1 MLFYFSNQTFFN
13 SFLRKSY
20 RVNLVSSCFIFFD
33 KKYLLKELKY
43 INKYFSKYKWRILIG
58 LLITILSKLL
68 ALKVPQIV
76 GDSLNVVEDYQNGI
90 ITNLDEVKHQL
101 LINVLVIIG
110 VALLAGFFTFLM
122 RQTIIVTSRLIE
134 FDLKNEI
141 YQQYQRLS
149 LNFYKKNRTGDLM
162 NRISEDVSKV
172 RMYVGPAIMY
182 SMNMIVL
189 FAVGFTQM
197 ISIDVK
203 LTMYTLIPFPLLSI
217 SIFVLSKVIHKRST
231 VVQQYL
237 SKLTTFNQ
245 EFFSGINVVK
255 SYGIEAS
262 IIKDFDKIADESKE
276 KNIHLHKANA
286 LFFPLMILLIGISN
300 LLVLY
305 IGGKQYI
312 SGEIQIGTIIEFM
325 LYVNILTWPVAVVG
339 WVTSM
344 IQQAEASQLRINEF
358 LQQVPEIQNT
368 SETSTEILGNVTFKD
383 VTFTYDDT
391 NITALKNINFSV
403 KQGETLAI
411 LGKTGSGKS
420 TIIELIS
427 RLYDTKIGTVLLDNK
442 PIKEAN
448 LDDVRSQIGFVPQD
462 PFLFS
467 ESIEDNIKFGK
478 EEATEEEIINAAKN
492 ADVHKNIIDFPKG
505 YKTILGERGVTLSGG
520 QKQRVSIARAI
531 IKQPKILIFDDC
543 LSAVDT
549 ETEEKILSNLERIS
563 KNITTFIISHRVSS
577 AKNADKI
584 IVLDEGKITQQGTH
598 NQLITEKGYYKDL
611 YEQQLLEKEI

>member
-1 MLFYFSNQTFFN
+1 M
-13 SFLRKSY
+13 
-20 RVNLVSSCFIFFD
+20 
-33 KKYLLKELKY
+33 KELQY
-43 INKYFSKYKWRILIG
+43 INNYFFKYKRQLLIG
-58 LLITILSKLL
+58 ILITILSKFLT
-68 ALKVPQIV
+68 LKIPQII
-76 GDSLNVVEDYQNGI
+76 GDSLNVVEEYQNGE
-90 ITNLDEVKHQL
+90 ITNLEEVKHQL
-101 LINVLVIIG
+101 FINILLIVG
-110 VALLAGFFTFLM
+110 VALCSGFFTFLM

-182 SMNMIVL
+182 SINMIVL

-217 SIFVLSKVIHKRST
+217 SIFILSKVIHKRST
-231 VVQQYL
+231 IVQEYL

-255 SYGIEAS
+255 SYGIETS
-262 IIKDFDKIADESKE
+262 VIKDFDKIANESKE
-276 KNIHLHKANA
+276 KNIHLQKANA

-300 LLVLY
+300 LFVIY
-305 IGGKQYI
+305 IGGTQYI
-312 SGEIQIGTIIEFM
+312 NGEIQFGTIIEFM

-344 IQQAEASQLRINEF
+344 VQQAEASQARINEF
-358 LQQVPEIQNT
+358 LKEIPEIQNT
-368 SETSTEILGNVTFKD
+368 NTFSSELNGNVTFKN

-403 KQGETLAI
+403 KSGETLAI

-427 RLYDTKIGTVLLDNK
+427 RLYDTKIGSVLLDEI
-442 PIKEAN
+442 PIKEVN
-448 LDDVRSQIGFVPQD
+448 LNAVRSQIGFVPQD

-467 ESIEDNIKFGK
+467 ESIEENIKFGK
-478 EEATEEEIINAAKN
+478 ESATKEEIISAAKN
-492 ADVHKNIIDFPKG
+492 ADVHDNIINFPNG

-520 QKQRVSIARAI
+520 QKQRISIARAI
-531 IKQPKILIFDDC
+531 IKEPKILIFDDC

-549 ETEEKILSNLERIS
+549 ETEEKILSNLEIIS
-563 KNITTFIISHRVSS
+563 KNITTFIVSHRVSS
-577 AKNADKI
+577 AKKADKI
-584 IVLDEGKITQQGTH
+584 IVLNEGEIIQQGTH
-598 NQLITEKGYYKDL
+598 DDLIHIDGYYKSL
-611 YEQQLLEKEI
+611 YEQQLLEKKINL

>member
-1 MLFYFSNQTFFN
+1 MKALQ
-13 SFLRKSY
+13 
-20 RVNLVSSCFIFFD
+20 
-33 KKYLLKELKY
+33 YL
-43 INKYFSKYKWRILIG
+43 NKYFSKYKWRILIG

-68 ALKVPQIV
+68 SLKIPQIIR
-76 GDSLNVVEDYQNGI
+76 DSLNIVEDYHNDVVTD
-90 ITNLDEVKHQL
+90 ITVVKHQL
-101 LINVLVIIG
+101 LMNVFIIIG
-110 VALLAGFFTFLM
+110 IALLGGFLTFIM

-141 YQQYQRLS
+141 YQQYQKLS

-172 RMYVGPAIMY
+172 RMYVGPAVMY

-189 FAVGFTQM
+189 FTVGFSQM
-197 ISIDVK
+197 AQVDLK
-203 LTMYTLIPFPLLSI
+203 LTLYTLIPFPLLSI
-217 SIFVLSKVIHKRST
+217 SIFVLSRVIHKRST
-231 VVQQYL
+231 VVQEYL

-262 IIKDFDKIADESKE
+262 IIKDFDEISDASKD

-286 LFFPLMILLIGISN
+286 LFFPLMLLLIGISN
-300 LLVLY
+300 LLVIYVGGNKY
-305 IGGKQYI
+305 IN
-312 SGEIQIGTIIEFM
+312 GEIQIGVVVEFM

-344 IQQAEASQLRINEF
+344 VQQAEASQARINEF
-358 LQQVPEIQNT
+358 LKQIPEIQNNN
-368 SETSTEILGNVTFKD
+368 SLSTEIKGKVTFKE

-391 NITALKNINFSV
+391 NITALKNINFTVNS
-403 KQGETLAI
+403 GETLAI

-420 TIIELIS
+420 TIIELIT
-427 RLYDTKIGTVLLDNK
+427 RLYDTKEGAVLLDDQ

-448 LDDVRSQIGFVPQD
+448 LNDVRSQIGFVPQD

-467 ESIEDNIKFGK
+467 DTIGNNIKFGK
-478 EEATEEEIINAAKN
+478 EDASEEEIIEAAKN
-492 ADVHKNIIDFPKG
+492 AVVHENIIEFTNG

-531 IKQPKILIFDDC
+531 IKNPKILIFDDC

-549 ETEEKILSNLERIS
+549 ETEEKILSNLEKVS
-563 KNITTFIISHRVSS
+563 KNKTTFIISHRVSS

-584 IVLDEGKITQQGTH
+584 IILDDGKITQEGTH
-598 NQLITEKGYYKDL
+598 NQLITQEGYYKEL

>member
-1 MLFYFSNQTFFN
+1 M
-13 SFLRKSY
+13 
-20 RVNLVSSCFIFFD
+20 
-33 KKYLLKELKY
+33 KELKY
-43 INKYFSKYKWRILIG
+43 INKYFSKYKWRLLIG
-58 LLITILSKLL
+58 VLITVFGKLL
-68 ALKVPQIV
+68 ALRIPPLVSN
-76 GDSLNVVEDYQNGI
+76 SLNSVEEYLKAKENHLPKVALEQ
-90 ITNLDEVKHQL
+90 LLLEVETQL
-101 LINVLVIIG
+101 LINVLIIIG
-110 VALLAGFFTFLM
+110 VAVLSGFLTFLM
-122 RQTIIVTSRLIE
+122 RQTIIVTSRFIE

-182 SMNMIVL
+182 SINMIVL

-197 ISIDVK
+197 ISIDIK

-217 SIFVLSKVIHKRST
+217 SIFILSKITHKRST
-231 VVQQYL
+231 VVQEYL
-237 SKLTTFNQ
+237 SKITTFNQ

-255 SYGIEAS
+255 SYGIEAT
-262 IIKDFDKIADESKE
+262 IINDFDTIADESKE
-276 KNIHLHKANA
+276 KNIHLQKANA
-286 LFFPLMILLIGISN
+286 LFFPLMVLLIGISN
-300 LLVLY
+300 LLVIY
-305 IGGKQYI
+305 VGGKQYI
-312 SGEIQIGTIIEFM
+312 NGEILIGTIIEFM

-339 WVTSM
+339 WVTST
-344 IQQAEASQLRINEF
+344 IQQAEASQARINEF
-358 LQQVPEIQNT
+358 LKQVPEIQNT
-368 SETSTEILGNVTFKD
+368 NSSSSKLKGNVTFKD

-391 NITALKNINFSV
+391 HITALKNVSFSV
-403 KQGETLAI
+403 KPGETLAI
-411 LGKTGSGKS
+411 LGKTGAGKS

-427 RLYDTKIGTVLLDNK
+427 RLYDTKIGAVLLDNK
-442 PIKEAN
+442 PIKEIN

-462 PFLFS
+462 TFLFS

-478 EEATEEEIINAAKN
+478 AAATEEEIIAAAKSAN
-492 ADVHKNIIDFPKG
+492 VHRNIIDFPKG

-531 IKQPKILIFDDC
+531 IKNPKILIFDDC

-549 ETEEKILSNLERIS
+549 ETEEKILSNLTQIS

-584 IVLDEGKITQQGTH
+584 IVLEQGEIIQQGTH
-598 NQLITEKGYYKDL
+598 NQLITKEGYYKYL
-611 YEQQLLEKEI
+611 YEKQLLEKEN

>member
-1 MLFYFSNQTFFN
+1 LS
-13 SFLRKSY
+13 
-20 RVNLVSSCFIFFD
+20 
-33 KKYLLKELKY
+33 LK
-43 INKYFSKYKWRILIG
+43 I
-58 LLITILSKLL
+58 
-68 ALKVPQIV
+68 PQIIR
-76 GDSLNVVEDYQNGI
+76 DSLNVVEDYHNNVVTDI
-90 ITNLDEVKHQL
+90 AVVKDQL
-101 LINVLVIIG
+101 LINVLIIIG
-110 VALLAGFFTFLM
+110 IALLGGVLTFIM

-141 YQQYQRLS
+141 YQQYQKLS

-172 RMYVGPAIMY
+172 RMYVGPAVMY

-189 FAVGFTQM
+189 FAVGFSQM
-197 ISIDVK
+197 VQVDLK
-203 LTMYTLIPFPLLSI
+203 LTLYTLIPFPVLSI
-217 SIFVLSKVIHKRST
+217 SIFILSKIIHKRST
-231 VVQQYL
+231 VVQEYL

-262 IIKDFDKIADESKE
+262 IIKDFDVISDASKD

-286 LFFPLMILLIGISN
+286 LFFPLMLLLIGISN
-300 LLVLY
+300 LLVIY
-305 IGGKQYI
+305 IGGNQYI
-312 SGEIQIGTIIEFM
+312 NGEIQIGVVVEFM

-344 IQQAEASQLRINEF
+344 VQQAEASQARINEF
-358 LQQVPEIQNT
+358 LKQVPEIQNNN
-368 SETSTEILGNVTFKD
+368 SASTEIKGKVTFKNVTFK
-383 VTFTYDDT
+383 YDDT
-391 NITALKNINFSV
+391 NITALKNINFTVNS
-403 KQGETLAI
+403 GDTLAI

-427 RLYDTKIGTVLLDNK
+427 RLYDTTEGLILLDNK

-448 LDDVRSQIGFVPQD
+448 LNDVRSQIGFVPQD

-467 ESIEDNIKFGK
+467 DTIGNNIKFGK
-478 EEATEEEIINAAKN
+478 EDATDAEIIEAAKN
-492 ADVHKNIIDFPKG
+492 AVVHDNIIEFTNG
-505 YKTILGERGVTLSGG
+505 YNTILGERGVTLSGG

-531 IKQPKILIFDDC
+531 IKNPKILIFDDC

-549 ETEEKILSNLERIS
+549 ETEEKILSNLENIS
-563 KNITTFIISHRVSS
+563 KNKTTFIISHRVSS

-584 IVLDEGKITQQGTH
+584 IILDAGEITQQGTH
-598 NQLITEKGYYKDL
+598 NQLITQEGYYKEL
-611 YEQQLLEKEI
+611 YEQQLLEKEF

>member
-1 MLFYFSNQTFFN
+1 M
-13 SFLRKSY
+13 
-20 RVNLVSSCFIFFD
+20 
-33 KKYLLKELKY
+33 KELQY
-43 INKYFSKYKWRILIG
+43 IHNYFLKYKRKLLIG
-58 LLITILSKLL
+58 ILITILSKFL
-68 ALKVPQIV
+68 ALKIPQII
-76 GDSLNVVEDYQNGI
+76 GNSLNVVEEYQNGE
-90 ITNLDEVKHQL
+90 ITNLEEVTDQL
-101 LINVLVIIG
+101 WINVLFIVG
-110 VALLAGFFTFLM
+110 VALCSGFFTFLM

-182 SMNMIVL
+182 SINMVVL

-217 SIFVLSKVIHKRST
+217 SIFILSKVIHKRST
-231 VVQQYL
+231 VVQEYL

-262 IIKDFDKIADESKE
+262 IIEDFDKIANKSKE

-300 LLVLY
+300 LLVIY
-305 IGGKQYI
+305 IGGTQYI
-312 SGEIQIGTIIEFM
+312 NGEIQFGTIIEFM

-344 IQQAEASQLRINEF
+344 VQQAEASQARINEF
-358 LQQVPEIQNT
+358 LKETPEIQNT
-368 SETSTEILGNVTFKD
+368 NMTPSELEGNVTFKN

-403 KQGETLAI
+403 KSGETLAI

-427 RLYDTKIGTVLLDNK
+427 RLYDTKIGTILLDDI
-442 PIKEAN
+442 PIEQVN
-448 LDDVRSQIGFVPQD
+448 LNAVRSQIGFVPQD

-467 ESIEDNIKFGK
+467 ESIEENIKFGK
-478 EEATEEEIINAAKN
+478 ENATKEEIITAAQN
-492 ADVHKNIIDFPKG
+492 ADIHDNIINFPKG

-520 QKQRVSIARAI
+520 QKQRISIARAI
-531 IKQPKILIFDDC
+531 IKDPKILIFDDC

-563 KNITTFIISHRVSS
+563 KDVTTFIVSHRVSS
-577 AKNADKI
+577 AKKANKI
-584 IVLDEGKITQQGTH
+584 IVLSEGEIIQEGTH
-598 NQLITEKGYYKDL
+598 NELISTEGYYKNL
-611 YEQQLLEKEI
+611 YEQQLLEKKINL

>member
-1 MLFYFSNQTFFN
+1 M
-13 SFLRKSY
+13 
-20 RVNLVSSCFIFFD
+20 
-33 KKYLLKELKY
+33 KELKY

-58 LLITILSKLL
+58 LVITILAKLL

-76 GDSLNVVEDYQNGI
+76 GDSLNVVEDYQKGI
-90 ITNLDEVKHQL
+90 LTDYDAVTHQL
-101 LINVLVIIG
+101 LINVLIIIG
-110 VALLAGFFTFLM
+110 VALLSGFFTFLM

-172 RMYVGPAIMY
+172 RMYAGPAIMY

-197 ISIDVK
+197 ISIDVT

-217 SIFVLSKVIHKRST
+217 SIFILSKVIHKRST

-237 SKLTTFNQ
+237 STLTTFNQ
-245 EFFSGINVVK
+245 EFISGISVVK
-255 SYGIEAS
+255 SYGIEKS
-262 IIKDFDKIADESKE
+262 IIQDFDDIADESKE

-286 LFFPLMILLIGISN
+286 LFFPLMVLLIGISN
-300 LLVLY
+300 ILVIY
-305 IGGKQYI
+305 VGGKQYI
-312 SGEIQIGTIIEFM
+312 DGEIQIGTIIEFM

-358 LQQVPEIQNT
+358 LKQVPEIQNT
-368 SETSTEILGNVTFKD
+368 NTSTTELEGKVEFKN

-391 NITALKNINFSV
+391 NITALKNISFVV
-403 KQGETLAI
+403 KSGETLAI

-420 TIIELIS
+420 TVIELIS
-427 RLYDTKIGTVLLDNK
+427 RLYDTDNGSIFLDDK
-442 PIKEAN
+442 PIKNAN
-448 LDDVRSQIGFVPQD
+448 LDDVRNQIGFVPQD

-478 EEATEEEIINAAKN
+478 DDATEEEIITAAKN
-492 ADVHKNIIDFPKG
+492 ADVHKNIVDFPNG
-505 YKTILGERGVTLSGG
+505 YKTVLGERGVTLSGG

-531 IKQPKILIFDDC
+531 IKKPKILIFDDC

-584 IVLDEGKITQQGTH
+584 IVLDNGKITQQGTH
-598 NQLITEKGYYKDL
+598 NQLITEEGYYKEL
-611 YEQQLLEKEI
+611 YNQQLLEKEF